1 MLIVD
6 LLNSALVEYLTHH
19 VQTRLKKLRKRQ
31 GEKPKR
37 KPGNE
42 VLVPVECLEECLE
55 VCLEWVEC
63 LEWVVCLVAWK
74 VCDFSTRHLDFALS
88 PHDYFQVCK
97 E

>member
-1 MLIVD
+1 MLNVD

-19 VQTRLKKLRKRQ
+19 VQTRLKKHRKRQ

-42 VLVPVECLEECLE
+42 VLVPVECLE

-63 LEWVVCLVAWK
+63 LGWVVCLVAWK
-74 VCDFSTRHLDFALS
+74 VCDFSTRHLDSVLS